1 LKELFEQYAAMR
13 LEHADL
19 KKRISRMQREL
30 KLLKNSQVAD
40 TVTGSREDLTIG
52 PIKVVGKPTRQYAEQ
67 SKRLTALIERYNK
80 DADTLAQKLEEVE
93 TYLDGLEDA
102 RLRTILRLR
111 YVDGYTLTDVGM
123 RVGLTKT
130 GVLMIIGRHFEK
142 NIPEDG

>member
-1 LKELFEQYAAMR
+1 MKELFEQYAAMR

-67 SKRLTALIERYNK
+67 SKRLTALIERYNRN
-80 DADTLAQKLEEVE
+80 ASELEAKLEEVE
-93 TYLDGLEDA
+93 VYLEAVEDA

-111 YVDGYTLTDVGM
+111 YVDGYTFTDVGM
-123 RVGLTKT
+123 RIGISGD
-130 GVLMIIGRHFEK
+130 GVRKILDRYFCK
-142 NIPEDG
+142 NA

>member
-1 LKELFEQYAAMR
+1 MKELFEQYAAMR

-52 PIKVVGKPTRQYAEQ
+52 PIKVVGKPTKQYAEQ
-67 SKRLTALIERYNK
+67 SKRLTALIERYNR
-80 DADTLAQKLEEVE
+80 DASALEAKLEEVE
-93 TYLDGLEDA
+93 VYLEAVEDA

-123 RVGLTKT
+123 RVGLTKP
-130 GVLMIIGRHFEK
+130 GVQSAIDRFFKKES
-142 NIPEDG
+142 EDC

>member
-1 LKELFEQYAAMR
+1 MKELFEQYAAMR

-67 SKRLTALIERYNK
+67 SKRLTALINKYNK
-80 DADTLAQKLEEVE
+80 NATALESKLEEVE

-111 YVDGYTLTDVGM
+111 YVDGYTFTDVGM
-123 RVGLTKT
+123 RIGISGD
-130 GVLMIIGRHFEK
+130 GVRKVIDRYFGH
-142 NIPEDG
+142 NA

>member
-1 LKELFEQYAAMR
+1 MKELFEQYAAMR

-19 KKRISRMQREL
+19 RKRISRMQREL
-30 KLLKNSQVAD
+30 RMLQNSRVAD

-67 SKRLTALIERYNK
+67 QKKLAALINRYNTN
-80 DADTLAQKLEEVE
+80 ADILAAKLEEVE
-93 TYLDGLEDA
+93 AYLDQLTDS
-102 RLRTILRLR
+102 RIRTILRLR

-130 GVLMIIGRHFEK
+130 GVLMQIDRHFEK
-142 NIPEDG
+142 LSKDS

>member
-1 LKELFEQYAAMR
+1 MKELFEQYAAMR

-80 DADTLAQKLEEVE
+80 DADTMAQKLEEVE

-102 RLRTILRLR
+102 RLRVILRLR
-111 YVDGYTLTDVGM
+111 YVDGYTWTDVGM
-123 RVGLTKT
+123 RVGISKT
-130 GVLMIIGRHFEK
+130 GVLMAVDRHFGK
-142 NIPEDG
+142 KIPEDG

>member
-1 LKELFEQYAAMR
+1 MKELFEQYAAMR

-67 SKRLTALIERYNK
+67 SKRLTALIERYNRN
-80 DADTLAQKLEEVE
+80 ASVLEAKLEEVE
-93 TYLDGLEDA
+93 KYLDAVEDA
-102 RLRTILRLR
+102 RLRTMLRLR
-111 YVDGYTLTDVGM
+111 YVDGYTWTDVGM
-123 RVGLTKT
+123 RIGITSS
-130 GVLMIIGRHFEK
+130 GVRMAIERFFETS
-142 NIPEDG
+142 

>member
-1 LKELFEQYAAMR
+1 MKELFEQYAAMR

-67 SKRLTALIERYNK
+67 SKRLTALINRYNRN
-80 DADTLAQKLEEVE
+80 ATALEAKLEEVE
-93 TYLDGLEDA
+93 VYLEAVEDA

-111 YVDGYTLTDVGM
+111 YVDGYTFTDVGM
-123 RVGLTKT
+123 RIGISGD
-130 GVLMIIGRHFEK
+130 GVRKILDRYFCK
-142 NIPEDG
+142 KA

>member
-1 LKELFEQYAAMR
+1 MKELFEQYAAMR

-52 PIKVVGKPTRQYAEQ
+52 PIKVVGKPTKQYAEQ
-67 SKRLTALIERYNK
+67 SKRLAALINRYNK
-80 DADTLAQKLEEVE
+80 NAEALEVKLEEVE
-93 TYLDGLEDA
+93 QYLDTLTDS
-102 RLRTILRLR
+102 RIRTILRLR

-123 RVGLTKT
+123 RVGLTKP
-130 GVLMIIGRHFEK
+130 GVQSAIDRFFKKES
-142 NIPEDG
+142 EDC

>member
-1 LKELFEQYAAMR
+1 MKELFEQYAAMR

-67 SKRLTALIERYNK
+67 SKRLTALINRYNK
-80 DADTLAQKLEEVE
+80 NATALEAKLEEVE

-111 YVDGYTLTDVGM
+111 YVDGYTFTDVGM
-123 RVGLTKT
+123 RIGISGD
-130 GVLMIIGRHFEK
+130 GVRKIIDRYFCK
-142 NIPEDG
+142 NA

>member
-1 LKELFEQYAAMR
+1 MKELFEQYAAMR

-40 TVTGSREDLTIG
+40 TVTGSHEDLTIG

-67 SKRLTALIERYNK
+67 SKRLTALIERYNRN
-80 DADTLAQKLEEVE
+80 ASELEAKLEEVE
-93 TYLDGLEDA
+93 VYLEAVEDA

-111 YVDGYTLTDVGM
+111 YVDGYTFTDVGM
-123 RVGLTKT
+123 RIGISGD
-130 GVLMIIGRHFEK
+130 GVRKILDRYFCK
-142 NIPEDG
+142 NA

>member
-1 LKELFEQYAAMR
+1 MKELFEQYAAMR

-67 SKRLTALIERYNK
+67 SKRLTALIERYNRN
-80 DADTLAQKLEEVE
+80 ASELEAKLEEVE
-93 TYLDGLEDA
+93 QYLDAVEDA
-102 RLRTILRLR
+102 RLRTMLRLR
-111 YVDGYTLTDVGM
+111 YVDGYTWTDVGM
-123 RVGLTKT
+123 RIGITSS
-130 GVLMIIGRHFEK
+130 GVRMAIERFFETS
-142 NIPEDG
+142 